1 MVQNFKPQRK
11 DDEIRV
17 KMDIT
22 VDLPAE
28 VAKQAEQMGIYE
40 FEHCVYDPDTRRMTA
55 SVTTTFYRKGA

>member
-1 MVQNFKPQRK
+1 MIQQFRSKRK

-28 VAKQAEQMGIYE
+28 VAEQVGIYE
-40 FEHCVYDPDTRRMTA
+40 FERCIYDPDTRRMTA